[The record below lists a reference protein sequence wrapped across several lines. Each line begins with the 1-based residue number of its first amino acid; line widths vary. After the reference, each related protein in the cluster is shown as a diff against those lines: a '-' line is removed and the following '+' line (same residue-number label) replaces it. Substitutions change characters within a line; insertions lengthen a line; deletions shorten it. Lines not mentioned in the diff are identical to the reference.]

1 MTEQRHSALAIHPIA
16 VEDAPGEH
24 HELLRRR
31 QMVRRARWLVL
42 IVLVLLALGS
52 ARTVFV
58 RIANARSLETGTT
71 ERATQY
77 VQTALPSTPTT
88 GQTLS
93 LPGTLQG
100 FVQSPISA
108 RASGY
113 LKRWTKDIGSRV
125 EKGELLAEIET
136 PEIDQQ
142 LTQSIAA
149 REQAA
154 SGLELAKS
162 TSARWENL
170 RKKDVVSQQ
179 DLEERRSAVAQATAN
194 VAAADANV
202 QRLRQ
207 TEGFKRVLAPF
218 AGVITRRNVDVGD
231 LIDAGSGGGG
241 GRALFLLAQT
251 DPLRVYI
258 NVPQSYAQLV
268 KAGQPVVVTQAE
280 LGGQTFSGQVAR
292 TAGSIDAVTRMMQ
305 VEVSLPNR
313 DGTLLPG
320 AYVQVS
326 LPLAASRA
334 LTIPSNALLFRAE
347 GTRVAV
353 VDAQGR
359 VKLRAVTLGRNYGET
374 VQVLEGLA
382 ATDRM
387 VLNPSD
393 SLAEG
398 DVIAV
403 APQAAAATGPA
414 GKTSAAPGAPQ
425 AAAAAKEPA

>member
-16 VEDAPGEH
+16 VEEGDG
-24 HELLRRR
+24 ELLRRR
-31 QMVRRARWLVL
+31 QIVRRTRWLVL
-42 IVLVLLALGS
+42 IVLVLLGLGA

-58 RIANARSLETGTT
+58 RIANARALEAGTT
-71 ERATQY
+71 ERAKQY
-77 VQTALPSTPTT
+77 VQTALPRTPTA

-142 LTQSIAA
+142 LSQAVAA
-149 REQAA
+149 RAQAA
-154 SGLELAKS
+154 SGLELARS
-162 TSARWENL
+162 TADRWEAL

-179 DLEERRSAVAQATAN
+179 ELDERRSAVAQATSN

-202 QRLRQ
+202 QRLKQ
-207 TEGFKRVLAPF
+207 TEGFKRVVAPF

-231 LIDAGSGGGG
+231 LIDAGSGGGA

-258 NVPQSYAQLV
+258 NVPQAYAQLV

-280 LGGQTFSGQVAR
+280 LRGQTFKGQVAR
-292 TAGSIDAVTRMMQ
+292 TAGSIDTTTRMMQ
-305 VEVSLPNR
+305 VEVSLPNS
-313 DGTLLPG
+313 DGALLPG

-326 LPLAASRA
+326 LPLAASRT
-334 LTIPSNALLFRAE
+334 LSVPSNALLFRAE
-347 GTRVAV
+347 GTRIAV
-353 VDAQGR
+353 VDPQGR
-359 VKLRAVTLGRNYGET
+359 VNLRAVTLGRNYGEN
-374 VQVLEGLA
+374 VEVIDGLEH
-382 ATDRM
+382 TDRM

-398 DVIAV
+398 DVVAV
-403 APQAAAATGPA
+403 APEAPPA
-414 GKTSAAPGAPQ
+414 KAPTPKAP
-425 AAAAAKEPA
+425 A

>member
-16 VEDAPGEH
+16 VEEGDG
-24 HELLRRR
+24 ELLRRR
-31 QMVRRARWLVL
+31 QIVRRTRWLVL
-42 IVLVLLALGS
+42 IVLVLLGLGA

-58 RIANARSLETGTT
+58 RIANARALEAGTT
-71 ERATQY
+71 ERAKQY
-77 VQTALPSTPTT
+77 VQTALPRTPTA

-142 LTQSIAA
+142 LSQAVAA
-149 REQAA
+149 RAQAA
-154 SGLELAKS
+154 SGLELARS
-162 TSARWENL
+162 TADRWEAL

-179 DLEERRSAVAQATAN
+179 ELDERRSAVAQATSN

-202 QRLRQ
+202 QRLKQ
-207 TEGFKRVLAPF
+207 TEGFKRVVAPF
-218 AGVITRRNVDVGD
+218 SGVITRRNVDVGD
-231 LIDAGSGGGG
+231 LIDAGSGGGA

-258 NVPQSYAQLV
+258 NVPQAYAQLV

-280 LGGQTFSGQVAR
+280 LRGQTFKGQVAR
-292 TAGSIDAVTRMMQ
+292 TAGSIDTTTRMMQ
-305 VEVSLPNR
+305 VEVSLPNS
-313 DGTLLPG
+313 DGALLPG

-326 LPLAASRA
+326 LPLAASRT
-334 LTIPSNALLFRAE
+334 LSVPSNALLFRAE
-347 GTRVAV
+347 GTRIAV
-353 VDAQGR
+353 VDPQGR
-359 VKLRAVTLGRNYGET
+359 VNLRAVTLGRNYGEN
-374 VQVLEGLA
+374 VEVIDGLEH
-382 ATDRM
+382 TDRM

-398 DVIAV
+398 DVVAV
-403 APQAAAATGPA
+403 APETPPA
-414 GKTSAAPGAPQ
+414 KAPTPKAP
-425 AAAAAKEPA
+425 A

>member
-1 MTEQRHSALAIHPIA
+1 MTEQRHAALAIHPIA
-16 VEDAPGEH
+16 ADEQGEH
-24 HELLRRR
+24 HALLRRR
-31 QMVRRARWLVL
+31 QIVRRTRIAVL
-42 IVLVLLALGS
+42 IVLALLAVGA

-58 RIANARSLETGTT
+58 RLANARALEASST
-71 ERATQY
+71 ELAKQY
-77 VQTALPSTPTT
+77 VKTALPQTAAA
-88 GQTLS
+88 GQTLA

-113 LKRWTKDIGSRV
+113 LKRWTKDIGSQV
-125 EKGELLAEIET
+125 QKGELLAEIET

-142 LTQSIAA
+142 LSQAIAA
-149 REQAA
+149 RQQAA
-154 SGLELAKS
+154 SSLDLAKS
-162 TSARWENL
+162 TVARWENL

-179 DLEERRSAVAQATAN
+179 DLDERRSGLAQATAN

-207 TEGFKRVLAPF
+207 TEGFKRIVAPY

-231 LIDAGSGGGG
+231 LIDAGGT
-241 GRALFLLAQT
+241 RPLFLLAQT

-258 NVPQSYAQLV
+258 NVPQAYAQLV

-280 LGGQTFSGQVAR
+280 LRGQSFKGEVAR
-292 TAGSIDAVTRMMQ
+292 TSGAIDTATRMMQ

-313 DGTLLPG
+313 EGLLLPG

-334 LTIPSNALLFRAE
+334 LSVPANALLFRAE
-347 GTRVAV
+347 GTRVAT
-353 VDAQGR
+353 VDAEGR
-359 VKLRAVTLGRNYGET
+359 VRLRTIQVGRNYGET
-374 VQVLEGLA
+374 VEVLDGITA
-382 ATDRM
+382 GDRLI
-387 VLNPSD
+387 LNPSD

-398 DVIAV
+398 DVV
-403 APQAAAATGPA
+403 TV
-414 GKTSAAPGAPQ
+414 
-425 AAAAAKEPA
+425 AKEPA